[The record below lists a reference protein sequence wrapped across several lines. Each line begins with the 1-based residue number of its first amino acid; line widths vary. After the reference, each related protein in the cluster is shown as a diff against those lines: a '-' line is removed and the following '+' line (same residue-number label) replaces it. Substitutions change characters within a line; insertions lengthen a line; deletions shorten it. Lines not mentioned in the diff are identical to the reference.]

1 MKLDQVYRELLSLKV
16 VTTEDIGRVVQELT
30 DLKPRTQYVQT
41 KYISPLKK
49 RDLISRVR
57 RGLYYV
63 RSPNE
68 SADLPEMDKFL
79 IASRLRDDYYISHH
93 AALEMHGAAESAF
106 WTVHVSV
113 PENLRFQQFRF
124 NKVAF
129 KSVSSKRPSMSTT
142 NFSRKG
148 GTVIAS
154 NPTRTFLDCLDRP
167 DYAGGWEECL
177 KSLSSLPGIDVN
189 EMIDLI
195 DLYDKSI
202 LNNKAGYFLDLLRQN
217 SVYYEHISD
226 DELMLIEKRLN
237 GLMYYLSG
245 RKTTQRSKRWNL
257 YVPSGFETY
266 LRGV

>member
-16 VTTEDIGRVVQELT
+16 VTTQDITRAVQEFT

-49 RDLISRVR
+49 RGLMTRVR

-68 SADLPEMDKFL
+68 GDDLPEMDKFL
-79 IASRLRDDYYISHH
+79 VASRIRDNYYISHH
-93 AALEMHGAAESAF
+93 AALEIHGAAESVF
-106 WTVHVSV
+106 WTVHISV
-113 PENLRFQQFRF
+113 PQNLRFQQFHF
-124 NKVAF
+124 NNVAF
-129 KSVSSKRPSMSTT
+129 KSVSTKEPKMSNTS
-142 NFSRKG
+142 FPRKG
-148 GTVIAS
+148 KTVLAS
-154 NPTRTFLDCLDRP
+154 NPTRTFLDCIDRP
-167 DYAGGWEECL
+167 DYVGGWEECL

-189 EMIDLI
+189 ELVDLI

-202 LNNKAGYFLDLLRQN
+202 LNNKAGYVLDLLRQN

-226 DELMLIEKRLN
+226 DGLSRIEERLN

-245 RKTTQRSKRWNL
+245 RERTQRSKRWNL
-257 YVPSGFETY
+257 YIPIGFETY
-266 LRGV
+266 LRGI